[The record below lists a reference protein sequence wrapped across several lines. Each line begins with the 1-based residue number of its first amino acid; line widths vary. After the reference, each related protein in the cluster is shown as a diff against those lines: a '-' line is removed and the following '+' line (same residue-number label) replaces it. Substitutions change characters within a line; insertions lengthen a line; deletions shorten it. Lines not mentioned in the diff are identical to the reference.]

1 MFILVVLI
9 SVSVIVITI
18 ASFFLINRSD
28 HINLNI
34 TCGIFKLF
42 NFSFSADKHNEKLH
56 KTEKHRK
63 D

>member
-9 SVSVIVITI
+9 SVPVIVITI

-34 TCGIFKLF
+34 TCRILKLF
-42 NFSFSADKHNEKLH
+42 NFSLSADKHNEKLH
-56 KTEKHRK
+56 TTENHKK
-63 D
+63 E